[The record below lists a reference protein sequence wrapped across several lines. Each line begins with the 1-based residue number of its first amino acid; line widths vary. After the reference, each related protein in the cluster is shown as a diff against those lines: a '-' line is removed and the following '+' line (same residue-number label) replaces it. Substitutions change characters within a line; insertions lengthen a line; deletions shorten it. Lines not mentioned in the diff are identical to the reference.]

1 MANEKGPE
9 MRRTKQNTDDGQN
22 EKRSYEKKLT
32 LSVEI
37 EGSDKTT
44 MMELLRKVKEECGEV
59 IGCRYK
65 NPKSYELT
73 MRSEEGK
80 AKLMD
85 GLRIQN
91 NTVTASEI
99 NKDEMV
105 VSFINLPIY
114 IGDEII
120 TRKLLDWGV
129 TPVSSIRRRVWPGTE
144 IADGTRYMKVRF
156 TETVKSLPYSAKFET
171 AGGAEHFRVIHDR
184 QIKVCRLCI
193 QPGHIVRDCPDFTC
207 FKCGQQGHYARECAE
222 KQQEEQEEEEER
234 RQEKEQPGDGH
245 RSKEATGGGER
256 SPSGGRDADP
266 TAGVEGAGEERMQ
279 EEEEQVGEEQD
290 GDGETV
296 TETPT
301 DGEKETETVNGG
313 ERVRDAG
320 ARETSGGTD
329 GGESE
334 VKMEGKGGL
343 GTSGA
348 AGEGQSGM
356 EWEFTNV
363 TSSEGEVMEKVG
375 EVRKRP
381 QIKRQSKRLGRMEKK
396 AAK

>member
-1 MANEKGPE
+1 
-9 MRRTKQNTDDGQN
+9 
-22 EKRSYEKKLT
+22 
-32 LSVEI
+32 
-37 EGSDKTT
+37 
-44 MMELLRKVKEECGEV
+44 
-59 IGCRYK
+59 
-65 NPKSYELT
+65 
-73 MRSEEGK
+73 
-80 AKLMD
+80 
-85 GLRIQN
+85 
-91 NTVTASEI
+91 
-99 NKDEMV
+99 
-105 VSFINLPIY
+105 
-114 IGDEII
+114 
-120 TRKLLDWGV
+120 
-129 TPVSSIRRRVWPGTE
+129 
-144 IADGTRYMKVRF
+144 MKVRF

-222 KQQEEQEEEEER
+222 KQEEER
-234 RQEKEQPGDGH
+234 QQEKEQPGEGL
-245 RSKEATGGGER
+245 RSKEATGCEDRVEVETRIRQQER
-256 SPSGGRDADP
+256 K
-266 TAGVEGAGEERMQ
+266 EQERRGCRGKGSRTQ
-279 EEEEQVGEEQD
+279 RSGEEQD

-363 TSSEGEVMEKVG
+363 TSSEGEVMERW
-375 EVRKRP
+375 VR
-381 QIKRQSKRLGRMEKK
+381 
-396 AAK
+396 